1 MNSELSFGFINIM
14 CILTF
19 LCIKTELSFGIIGII
34 GYICHYKLSFPNFNS
49 DLPPNYMEQL
59 IKLGQQINKRR
70 EQLRLTQWD
79 MAEITQLS
87 DATIRAIE
95 KGKPTVAMGNWIK
108 VADVLGLE
116 VVLQAKRMSDETRK
130 SI

>member
-1 MNSELSFGFINIM
+1 
-14 CILTF
+14 
-19 LCIKTELSFGIIGII
+19 
-34 GYICHYKLSFPNFNS
+34 
-49 DLPPNYMEQL
+49 MEQL
-59 IKLGQQINKRR
+59 VKLGQQINKRR
-70 EQLRLTQWD
+70 EQLRLSQWD

-108 VADVLGLE
+108 VADVLGVE

>member
-1 MNSELSFGFINIM
+1 
-14 CILTF
+14 
-19 LCIKTELSFGIIGII
+19 
-34 GYICHYKLSFPNFNS
+34 
-49 DLPPNYMEQL
+49 MEQL
-59 IKLGQQINKRR
+59 VKLGQQINKRR
-70 EQLRLTQWD
+70 EQLRLSQWD

>member
-1 MNSELSFGFINIM
+1 M
-14 CILTF
+14 
-19 LCIKTELSFGIIGII
+19 GIFVLK
-34 GYICHYKLSFPNFNS
+34 YCNFRTLIRFFN
-49 DLPPNYMEQL
+49 LNYMEQL
-59 IKLGQQINKRR
+59 VKLGQQINKRR
-70 EQLRLTQWD
+70 EQLRLSQWD

>member
-1 MNSELSFGFINIM
+1 M
-14 CILTF
+14 
-19 LCIKTELSFGIIGII
+19 GIFVLK
-34 GYICHYKLSFPNFNS
+34 YCNFRSLIRFFN
-49 DLPPNYMEQL
+49 LNYMEQL
-59 IKLGQQINKRR
+59 VKLGQQINKRR
-70 EQLRLTQWD
+70 EQLRLSQWD

>member
-1 MNSELSFGFINIM
+1 
-14 CILTF
+14 
-19 LCIKTELSFGIIGII
+19 
-34 GYICHYKLSFPNFNS
+34 
-49 DLPPNYMEQL
+49 MEQL